1 MCNEC
6 TWLWQQKRSFSDVT
20 LNLEMA
26 EHAEYGASLLI
37 KMCMKLCMRQELTW
51 RPIAAASSVSSGLQ
65 KLRSLWSSD
74 TTLLG
79 EGTRA

>member
-1 MCNEC
+1 MLSIRRLCFKK
-6 TWLWQQKRSFSDVT
+6 TH
-20 LNLEMA
+20 LNL
-26 EHAEYGASLLI
+26 SV
-37 KMCMKLCMRQELTW
+37 RQELTW

-74 TTLLG
+74 IALLG

>member
-1 MCNEC
+1 MFNEC
-6 TWLWQQKRSFSDVT
+6 TLLWQQKRPFHVVNVD
-20 LNLEMA
+20 LEMA
-26 EHAEYGASLLI
+26 EHAEYQGSLLRKI
-37 KMCMKLCMRQELTW
+37 CLKLSMRQELTW

-74 TTLLG
+74 TALLG